1 MFNKDKYVL
10 AFLLSFAFIV
20 PAVIA
25 QDEDDSDVED
35 VVVTGSRIESQ
46 NSQAH
51 SQLL

>member
-35 VVVTGSRIESQ
+35 VDFEEVK
-46 NSQAH
+46 
-51 SQLL
+51 